1 MTTRTYGWVVAI
13 AALGLLLAYG
23 CQYMVVR
30 PARGSASAPECS
42 AVSLLSA
49 MRERL
54 RPEADFSESGGIYLD
69 SVDPEDPEALIAYAA
84 LGRFCQEP
92 AGRRTDEGQALA
104 RRLARIASSFI
115 VGGGLEPG
123 RYVLTAA
130 TDGSRGDEVVAVSP
144 EHLALLRSMNTRT
157 LGRAVMLMDS
167 KRPYGDMHYFY
178 IDMARALGEPV
189 PLDANGNA
197 TFAPGVI
204 ARYDELHGQML
215 DVVRVFWRFAE
226 PAQSTS

>member
-69 SVDPEDPEALIAYAA
+69 SVDPEDPEALIAMQHWVVSARSQQDDA
-84 LGRFCQEP
+84 PMRGRP
-92 AGRRTDEGQALA
+92 LPDGLPGSHP
-104 RRLARIASSFI
+104 ASS
-115 VGGGLEPG
+115 
-123 RYVLTAA
+123 
-130 TDGSRGDEVVAVSP
+130 S
-144 EHLALLRSMNTRT
+144 
-157 LGRAVMLMDS
+157 
-167 KRPYGDMHYFY
+167 
-178 IDMARALGEPV
+178 GE
-189 PLDANGNA
+189 G
-197 TFAPGVI
+197 
-204 ARYDELHGQML
+204 
-215 DVVRVFWRFAE
+215 
-226 PAQSTS
+226 